1 MWSYILN
8 GPGETK
14 DVMDAA
20 WGSPDR
26 FNWCDT
32 EAPPFRVLLPGCGT
46 GNPAVSWTT
55 AMTLAHAHCTA
66 EEQASIKWEVVCLDL
81 SSTSLGIARSKVVML
96 GKEVLSHIRFQ
107 RKSLLDL
114 DPQGKRRDESAPDCE
129 TCDAIVCVVAVT
141 CRVREEM
148 KPH

>member
-1 MWSYILN
+1 
-8 GPGETK
+8 
-14 DVMDAA
+14 
-20 WGSPDR
+20 
-26 FNWCDT
+26 
-32 EAPPFRVLLPGCGT
+32 
-46 GNPAVSWTT
+46 
-55 AMTLAHAHCTA
+55 
-66 EEQASIKWEVVCLDL
+66 
-81 SSTSLGIARSKVVML
+81 ML